1 MMAVLPAII
10 AALVAWVALAF
21 LRKPGRLPTDQPN
34 ERSLHRFAVPRGG
47 GLAIWAGAIAGALW
61 LRQPQT
67 WLAPLLLVIVISLW
81 DDRRGVPVAVR
92 LAAQVTA
99 ALAWIGF
106 SMPPPHALLA
116 IAAIVW
122 MANLYNFMDGSDGL
136 AAAMSVI
143 GYGAYAAAAWRAGTA
158 EAPAML
164 AVAAATAPFFVFNWP
179 PARVFLGDVGAVP
192 LGFLAAVLG
201 INGWQAHWWPAWFPL
216 LVFLPFIADATVTLV
231 RRLIAGARVWE
242 AHRDHHYQRLVR
254 LGFGHAGTLA
264 LYAALML
271 GTAVS
276 ALAALIRAPEA
287 GGVVLA
293 LWAAVLL
300 LLFAGIGYHWSLQDK
315 GFDESKG

>member
-10 AALVAWVALAF
+10 APLVAWLTLAF
-21 LRKPGRLPTDQPN
+21 LLRPGCLPVDHPN
-34 ERSLHRFAVPRGG
+34 DRSLHRSPVPRGA
-47 GLAIWAGAIAGALW
+47 GLAIWAGVIAGTVW
-61 LRQPQT
+61 LPHPQT
-67 WLAPLLLVIVISLW
+67 WLAPLLLLVAVSLW

-92 LAAQVTA
+92 LAVQVAA

-106 SMPPPHALLA
+106 STPLPHALLA

-136 AAAMSVI
+136 AGAMTVI
-143 GYGAYAAAAWRAGTA
+143 GYGAYAAAAWRIGAA
-158 EAPAML
+158 EAPVML
-164 AVAAATAPFFVFNWP
+164 AVATATIPFLALNWP
-179 PARVFLGDVGAVP
+179 QARVILGDVGAVP
-192 LGFLAAVLG
+192 LGFMAAVLG
-201 INGWQAHWWPAWFPL
+201 IGGWQAQWWPAWFPP
-216 LVFLPFIADATVTLV
+216 LVFLPFIADATVTLA
-231 RRLIAGARVWE
+231 RRFVSGARVWD

-271 GTAVS
+271 GTAAS

-293 LWAAVLL
+293 LWGAVLL
-300 LLFAGIGYHWSLQDK
+300 LLFARIGYHWRLQDK
-315 GFDESKG
+315 GLDASKG